1 MPQEAPFAFKVI
13 AHRGNSFHLP
23 ENTLSA
29 FQSAV
34 EVGADYVELDSRVT
48 KDGMLVV
55 LHDDKLDRTTN
66 AVKVFGATNQLLAEK
81 TYDQIK
87 GLDAVSWKA
96 QQFSGEGIPTLEE
109 SLKTI
114 QASSVTLLER
124 KSGSAL
130 AHARLLDRLGLTER
144 LIVQSFD
151 WDFLA
156 ALKTWRPQVQLAA
169 LCGEEVTRDRLA
181 DLKCA
186 GIPLAVWDHEKIGPV
201 SAPLFGEYGI
211 RLWVYTVDEPAQW
224 GAIAKLGVVE
234 GMVTNKPGELIA
246 WLKEQ
251 GLR

>member
-1 MPQEAPFAFKVI
+1 MEVI
-13 AHRGNSFHLP
+13 AHRGNSFHFP

-66 AVKVFGATNQLLAEK
+66 AAKVFGATSQFVAQK
-81 TYDQIK
+81 TYDQIRE
-87 GLDAVSWKA
+87 LDAGSWKA
-96 QQFSGEGIPTLEE
+96 PQFSGEGIPTLEE
-109 SLKTI
+109 SVKTI
-114 QASSVTLLER
+114 QAGSVTLLER

-130 AHARLLDRLGLTER
+130 AHAKLLDTLGFTGS

-169 LCGEEVTRDRLA
+169 LCGEEVTRDRLD
-181 DLKCA
+181 DLKRA
-186 GIPLAVWDHEKIGPV
+186 GIPLAVWDHEKIGPE
-201 SAPLFGEYGI
+201 SAPLLGEYGI
-211 RLWVYTVDEPAQW
+211 RLWVYTVDEPTQW
-224 GAIAKLGVVE
+224 TAIAKLGVVE
-234 GMVTNKPGELIA
+234 GMVTNKPAELIA